1 MQLRTGGHRRHGG
14 ERYVMIAE
22 RKDHPLTK
30 FGPRFKL
37 FASARHYALNLKGMA
52 RVVIFNGHAVEW
64 DSSFPGLIFTKD

>member
-30 FGPRFKL
+30 YGPRFKPK
-37 FASARHYALNLKGMA
+37 AG
-52 RVVIFNGHAVEW
+52 W
-64 DSSFPGLIFTKD
+64 DRFG